1 MHGSPPVVG
10 SPVPV
15 LVAETPPV
23 VLSPVVL
30 VLVLVLDVGSS
41 PVVVGPSPVVGTSL
55 ALDEVEPLELLPES
69 VVVVVLGSSAHA
81 ASAGAGPAIG
91 QRLHIYRLPAQCPAL
106 VEQHGRTGTDVRP

>member
-81 ASAGAGPAIG
+81 ASAGTSREIAD
-91 QRLHIYRLPAQCPAL
+91 H
-106 VEQHGRTGTDVRP
+106 VEVRARSIFMSAAP